1 MVKRSD
7 KVKERIKQGLRK
19 YSKTLQRA
27 IDEKLNEADT
37 RSIVN
42 NILGEALGYDEFFD
56 VTGEFRIRGQYADY
70 VLRIDKNPKVVVEVK
85 AINTCLNENHL
96 RQVTNYAA
104 NEGIEWIILT
114 NGNVWQLYHLT
125 FSKPIENHLV
135 FTTELLSK
143 DIKPREKVELL
154 YLLTKESVTK
164 NEIKDYWHKKLA
176 LSAVNVLKILL
187 SEPILQKVRRELSA
201 RSGYRI
207 GIDDLRD
214 LLQTQVIKK
223 QLL

>member
-1 MVKRSD
+1 MTKKSD
-7 KVKERIKQGLRK
+7 RVKERIKQGIQK

-27 IDEKLNEADT
+27 IDENLNEADT
-37 RSIVN
+37 RNIVN

-56 VTGEFRIRGQYADY
+56 VTGEYRIRGQYADY
-70 VLRIDKNPKVVVEVK
+70 VLKIDKNPKVVVEVK
-85 AINTCLNENHL
+85 AINTTLNENHL
-96 RQVTNYAA
+96 RQATSYAV
-104 NEGIEWIILT
+104 NEGIEWTILT

-135 FTTELLSK
+135 FSTELLSK

-154 YLLTKESVTK
+154 YLLTKESMTK
-164 NEIKDYWHKKLA
+164 NEMKDYWQKKLA
-176 LSAVNVLKILL
+176 LSATNVLKILL
-187 SEPILQKVRRELSA
+187 SESVLQKIRRELRA
-201 RSGYRI
+201 RTGYKI

-223 QLL
+223 QLS